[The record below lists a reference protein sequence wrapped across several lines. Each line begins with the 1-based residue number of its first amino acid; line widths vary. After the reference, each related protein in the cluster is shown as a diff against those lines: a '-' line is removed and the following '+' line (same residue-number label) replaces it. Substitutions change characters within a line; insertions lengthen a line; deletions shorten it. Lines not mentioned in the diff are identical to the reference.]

1 MDGQGQQS
9 GKKVLIT
16 GGAGFLG
23 INLIRHLDARGYRLA
38 SLDVEEF
45 DYPEKDRVE
54 TIKGDIRDAAIVD
67 KAMEGVDFVVHT
79 AAALPLYSAE
89 DIYTTDVEGTRTIL
103 DAALRHGV
111 ERAVHVSST
120 AVYGIPDH
128 HPLYETDKLE
138 GVGPYGQAKI
148 QAEMICLE
156 YRAKG
161 LTVPIIR
168 PKSFVGPERLG
179 VFALLYDWAHTG
191 HNFPMIGSGN
201 NRYQLLDVA
210 DLCDAIALCLTLPEE
225 TVDET
230 FNIGASEFSTM
241 KDDYQV
247 VLDHAGH
254 GKKVV
259 GFPATPAI
267 WGLRFLDRLGVSP
280 LYKWVYETASKDS
293 FVSIDKAREKLG
305 YTPKY
310 SNKAALL
317 RNFEWYLANL
327 EKFQQESGV
336 SHRVPWK
343 QGAIGLLKRFF

>member
-1 MDGQGQQS
+1 MDR
-9 GKKVLIT
+9 KRVLIT

-23 INLIRHLDARGYRLA
+23 INLARHLLKRGYAVA
-38 SLDVEEF
+38 SLDVEDF
-45 DYPEKDRVE
+45 DYPERDRVE
-54 TIKGDIRDAAIVD
+54 IFTGDIRSKTTVD
-67 KAMEGVDFVVHT
+67 RAMGGSDFVVHT
-79 AAALPLYSAE
+79 AAALPLYSPE
-89 DIYTTDVEGTRTIL
+89 DIYTTDVEGTRNVL

-111 ERAVHVSST
+111 KRVVHISST

-148 QAEMICLE
+148 QAEMVCLE
-156 YRAKG
+156 YRARG

-201 NRYQLLDVA
+201 NRYQLLDVE

-225 TVDET
+225 RVNDT
-230 FNIGASEFSTM
+230 FNIGAKEFTSM
-241 KDDYQV
+241 KEDYQA
-247 VLDHAGH
+247 VLDYAGH
-254 GKKVV
+254 GKRVV
-259 GFPATPAI
+259 GFPAAPAI
-267 WGLRFLDRLGVSP
+267 LGLRLLDRLGVSP

-293 FVSIDKAREKLG
+293 FVSTEKAERELG
-305 YTPKY
+305 YAPRF
-310 SNKAALL
+310 SNKEALV
-317 RNFEWYLANL
+317 RNFRWYLENL
-327 EKFQQESGV
+327 KRFENASGV

>member
-1 MDGQGQQS
+1 MDRQR
-9 GKKVLIT
+9 VLIT

-23 INLIRHLDARGYRLA
+23 INLARHLLKRGYAVA

-45 DYPEKDRVE
+45 DYPERDRVE
-54 TIKGDIRDAAIVD
+54 IIQGDIRDKATVD
-67 KAMEGVDFVVHT
+67 GAMEGADFVVHT
-79 AAALPLYSAE
+79 AAALPLYSPE
-89 DIYTTDVEGTRTIL
+89 DIYTTDVEGTRNVL

-111 ERAVHVSST
+111 KRVVHISST

-148 QAEMICLE
+148 QAEMVCLE
-156 YRAKG
+156 YRARG

-201 NRYQLLDVA
+201 NRYQLLDVE

-225 TVDET
+225 KVDDT
-230 FNIGASEFSTM
+230 FNIGAKEFTTM
-241 KDDYQV
+241 KEDYGA
-247 VLDHAGH
+247 VLDYAGH

-267 WGLRFLDRLGVSP
+267 WGLRVLDRLGVSP
-280 LYKWVYETASKDS
+280 LYRWVYETASKDS
-293 FVSIDKAREKLG
+293 FVSIEKAERELG
-305 YTPKY
+305 YAPKF
-310 SNKAALL
+310 SNKEALL
-317 RNFEWYLANL
+317 RNFRWYLENL
-327 EKFQQESGV
+327 ERFENESGV